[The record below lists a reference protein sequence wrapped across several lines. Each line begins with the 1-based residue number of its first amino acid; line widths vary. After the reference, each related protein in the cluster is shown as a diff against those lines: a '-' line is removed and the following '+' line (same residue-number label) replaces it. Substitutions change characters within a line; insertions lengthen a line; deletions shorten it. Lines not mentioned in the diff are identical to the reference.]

1 MNQTTNSIWSKN
13 PTLKFKVITLL
24 YNSLSL
30 ITPRIPCDIFV
41 RLGGWTEICDSREG
55 KMKRVDESFIRNGT
69 ARDEGC
75 NFISPKVP
83 MNCS

>member
-30 ITPRIPCDIFV
+30 ITPQNPCDISA
-41 RLGGWTEICDSREG
+41 RPWGRTEICDSHKG
-55 KMKRVDESFIRNGT
+55 KNERLERMIIMVGE
-69 ARDEGC
+69 EC
-75 NFISPKVP
+75 
-83 MNCS
+83 

>member
-1 MNQTTNSIWSKN
+1 MNFRTQKMG
-13 PTLKFKVITLL
+13 VIKLNL
-24 YNSLSL
+24 NL
-30 ITPRIPCDIFV
+30 IMHFLTQIPCDIFV

-55 KMKRVDESFIRNGT
+55 KMKRVEESFIQNGT

>member
-1 MNQTTNSIWSKN
+1 MRLIVLSISTKGGK
-13 PTLKFKVITLL
+13 LAQ
-24 YNSLSL
+24 
-30 ITPRIPCDIFV
+30 IPCDIFV

-55 KMKRVDESFIRNGT
+55 KMKRVEESFIRNGT
-69 ARDEGC
+69 AKDEGC